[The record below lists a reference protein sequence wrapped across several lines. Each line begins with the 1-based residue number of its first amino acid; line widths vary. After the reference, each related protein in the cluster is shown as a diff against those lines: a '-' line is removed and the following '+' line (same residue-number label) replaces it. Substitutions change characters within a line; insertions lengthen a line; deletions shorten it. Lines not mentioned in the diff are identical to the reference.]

1 MIIQKRI
8 KLIFDK
14 IILEDID
21 VIKNYKYFEN
31 EKLLVLYINAADID
45 NDKYFEFNIPDE
57 SDIMN
62 LYEEIYEK
70 YSKEYNEDGSLLD
83 SEYIGDYLYQE
94 YYGWYQTEEDS
105 FLFNLSNDV
114 AKYLKIVGL
123 EDLKISFYINCE
135 K

>member
-21 VIKNYKYFEN
+21 VIKNYKYYDN
-31 EKLLVLYINAADID
+31 EKLLVLYINAADIN
-45 NDKYFEFNIPDE
+45 NDKYFEFDIPNE

-62 LYEEIYEK
+62 LYDEICEK
-70 YSKEYNEDGSLLD
+70 YSKEYKEDGSLIE
-83 SEYIGDYLYQE
+83 SSCTGYYLYKE

-105 FLFNLSNDV
+105 FLFNLSNFV